1 MSEFDQLIEKYQK
14 GLLEGAQKE
23 LMDRWFDSLVDG
35 KQASD
40 WDAIM
45 EEELKTRILDSIR
58 ETKVRSLNPEKG
70 KAKWMSI
77 AAAVAVLVACTYFVW
92 NYSSSF
98 KMGVMDDVQVMSS
111 ANNISKVILPDG
123 SVVWLKAYSKLSYPE
138 NFSGDI
144 REVELEGEALF
155 EVEQNPNRP
164 FVISCGNL
172 KTTVL
177 GTSFNIKGN
186 QDDIEVNVLTGKV
199 ALSVDRVNQNVIL
212 LPNEMGVFDKKSQ
225 SISKRQS
232 AVEIIESVTV
242 GTKYTMKFEDTPM
255 RLVANELEKKFNVNV
270 NFKNNTI
277 ENCVITADFSGQTL
291 NEIVHMIGQA
301 MDVEFYVDKDL
312 VVVTGEGCNQ

>member
-23 LMDRWFDSLVDG
+23 LMDRWFDSLADG

-70 KAKWMSI
+70 KTKWMSI

-123 SVVWLKAYSKLSYPE
+123 SIVWLKAYSKLSYPE